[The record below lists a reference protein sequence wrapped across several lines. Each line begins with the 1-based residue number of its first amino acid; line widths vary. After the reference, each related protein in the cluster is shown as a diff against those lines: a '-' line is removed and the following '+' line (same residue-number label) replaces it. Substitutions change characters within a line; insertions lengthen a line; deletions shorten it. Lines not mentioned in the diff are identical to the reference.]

1 MPQPPDHEAIL
12 KGLIASL
19 TLCDHMGDVSN
30 DVDLALRRMGVEV
43 EWDDWDELLKALGKL
58 GWRTLN
64 GTSLNDDDD
73 DEKEEAQ

>member
-1 MPQPPDHEAIL
+1 MPRPPDHEAIL

-30 DVDLALRRMGVEV
+30 DVADALERMGLWIA
-43 EWDDWDELLKALGKL
+43 WDDWPDLQKALGKL